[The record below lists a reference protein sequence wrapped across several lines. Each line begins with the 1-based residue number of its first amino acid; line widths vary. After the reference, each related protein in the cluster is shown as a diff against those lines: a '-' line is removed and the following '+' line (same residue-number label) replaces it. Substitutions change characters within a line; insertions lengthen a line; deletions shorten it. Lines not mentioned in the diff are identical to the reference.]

1 MREFARIVAHGI
13 ELGSSKGNWIGL
25 EVIHSY
31 SACTITGGGDS
42 TGLTLRAL
50 CLSLGRCSFLFL
62 LHIGII
68 AHMYKKDADVTVF
81 LYHYHFIF
89 SFACCVYMFINM
101 FHFRWVHYLLINN
114 PINPLFFPL

>member
-1 MREFARIVAHGI
+1 MREFAGIVAHGI

-68 AHMYKKDADVTVF
+68 AHMYNRMQMLQFFFIIIISFSLLLVVF
-81 LYHYHFIF
+81 IC
-89 SFACCVYMFINM
+89 S
-101 FHFRWVHYLLINN
+101 
-114 PINPLFFPL
+114 